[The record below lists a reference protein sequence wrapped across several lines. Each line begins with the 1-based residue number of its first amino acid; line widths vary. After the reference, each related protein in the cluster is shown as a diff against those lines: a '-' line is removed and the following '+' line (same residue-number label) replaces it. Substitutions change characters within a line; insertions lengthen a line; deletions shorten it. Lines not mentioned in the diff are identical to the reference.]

1 MRKNEPWWVAVYLP
15 CASALAL
22 VFMCAFFQIAGYW
35 LSGGEDIISLL
46 EAHVF
51 FYLQMAVAGFALG
64 FVLWFFNVR

>member
-1 MRKNEPWWVAVYLP
+1 
-15 CASALAL
+15 
-22 VFMCAFFQIAGYW
+22 MCAFFQIAGYW

-51 FYLQMAVAGFALG
+51 FYLQMAAAGGALG